1 MRSLRAASQP
11 RVEAAVLL
19 SLLLLPLLPLLAACS
34 STGVGNPGQVTL
46 AIASADEPPSPAPT
60 PEPESGALLRAVVVL
75 AELRLVPCT
84 VGDPPLRFPG
94 PFVADLVAGTLVPRP
109 PPLEA
114 MGSYCGL
121 EAPLAPALR
130 PASLAGRSVLL
141 HGRRADGVEVL
152 LYAALRGTLR
162 ARARS
167 GRMEVGAAGAHWLW
181 GLRPARW
188 IERDELLAAPRTS
201 LGDGR
206 RFIVLDA
213 DRLPL
218 LLEQVRRRLGGA
230 STVYQDPDGDG
241 RLSPAERAEENI
253 VGEGSTEVDP

>member
-152 LYAALRGTLR
+152 LYAALRARCGRARGAGGWRWARRARTGSGACGRRAGSSVTSCSRRR
-162 ARARS
+162 ARAWAMDAASSSSTPIACPCCSSRC
-167 GRMEVGAAGAHWLW
+167 GAASAG
-181 GLRPARW
+181 R
-188 IERDELLAAPRTS
+188 APSIKTPT
-201 LGDGR
+201 
-206 RFIVLDA
+206 A
-213 DRLPL
+213 
-218 LLEQVRRRLGGA
+218 
-230 STVYQDPDGDG
+230 TV
-241 RLSPAERAEENI
+241 A
-253 VGEGSTEVDP
+253 